1 MAHNHES
8 RRFESDSC
16 NQMLDRLMDK
26 TSTRTQWQHFYWSS
40 SWLRR
45 PKLQLK
51 HEPLCRMCLAKGLVT
66 PARVADHIEPHNG
79 DWTKFRLGGL
89 QSLCFDCHDRT
100 KRRIEL
106 RGYSNEI
113 DDDGWPTD
121 PKHPANRRAP

>member
-1 MAHNHES
+1 
-8 RRFESDSC
+8 
-16 NQMLDRLMDK
+16 MDK

-45 PKLQLK
+45 RKLQLK

-89 QSLCFDCHDRT
+89 QSLCFDCHGQNQAADRAARLLQRD
-100 KRRIEL
+100 RR
-106 RGYSNEI
+106 
-113 DDDGWPTD
+113 
-121 PKHPANRRAP
+121 RRLADRSEASGEQEGTMRWLLPLFVLGCSS